1 MRDARRARAREIE
14 GPLRQRGGRG
24 VRRLEAWGGGWARE
38 ERLSGEPYRVPNA
51 CHRTRKR
58 CRVWCTVKR
67 IVAAQSM
74 LHESREKAG
83 QDKEPTSPGEVQDQS
98 VTETSA
104 VTRETGGAD
113 LSTAPFLSRSD
124 HKNVAPQW
132 ENTPKR
138 LKIAKK
144 RPFLIQNLKNPTD
157 GFLMR
162 RFLNARL

>member
-1 MRDARRARAREIE
+1 MWDESGSAWSHASRARTCACGGTLLRQYMRDARRARAREIE

-113 LSTAPFLSRSD
+113 LSTVVRVRVVCG
-124 HKNVAPQW
+124 H
-132 ENTPKR
+132 R
-138 LKIAKK
+138 
-144 RPFLIQNLKNPTD
+144 
-157 GFLMR
+157 
-162 RFLNARL
+162 

>member
-113 LSTAPFLSRSD
+113 LSTVCSLGGTMCADTLSPSGVPVSEDRDRDRVRS
-124 HKNVAPQW
+124 
-132 ENTPKR
+132 
-138 LKIAKK
+138 
-144 RPFLIQNLKNPTD
+144 
-157 GFLMR
+157 
-162 RFLNARL
+162 